1 VAGNA
6 GRGLLGALEEV
17 SGAEARS
24 LFDVNVF
31 GLINVTRA
39 VLPITRAAASG
50 KIVNIGSRAGFE
62 GEPGMSMYAASKFAV
77 AGVSEAL
84 AAELGP
90 FGIQSMLVEPGV
102 FCTDF
107 LDASSLTTA
116 SAPLADYDGT
126 PAHATLDWID
136 DANHRQLGEPA
147 KGAALIHKVTMGEV
161 LPLHLPLGRDTL
173 ERQHVKTTQ
182 LEQNMQRWR
191 AESVATAH
199 IDSLE
204 S

>member
-107 LDASSLTTA
+107 LDASS
-116 SAPLADYDGT
+116 
-126 PAHATLDWID
+126 ID